1 MRPECW
7 IRIKAGERIRTCM
20 TKIWCG
26 PSLMSFVCD
35 VWKAALRI
43 SFSAFALIS
52 CATWATCATLSC
64 TKVASKRPAS
74 SKSTSMKSG
83 NRALS
88 LSPSLPPF
96 FSSVFS
102 GITLVR
108 ASGFSLQN
116 KTTSVP
122 KEFSRIINTLR
133 KNSSKFMWVYVV
145 NFLSELDFF
154 HGSI

>member
-88 LSPSLPPF
+88 LSPSLPPSPLLKRVLWYNPGQGFRFQFAKQNDISSQRVFQNYQHIEEKF
-96 FSSVFS
+96 FQ
-102 GITLVR
+102 I
-108 ASGFSLQN
+108 
-116 KTTSVP
+116 
-122 KEFSRIINTLR
+122 
-133 KNSSKFMWVYVV
+133 
-145 NFLSELDFF
+145 
-154 HGSI
+154 

>member
-43 SFSAFALIS
+43 SFSAFAPIS

-88 LSPSLPPF
+88 LSPSLLLKRVLWYNP
-96 FSSVFS
+96 
-102 GITLVR
+102 GQ
-108 ASGFSLQN
+108 GFRFHFE
-116 KTTSVP
+116 KETTSVS
-122 KEFSRIINTLR
+122 KEFSRINNTSR

-145 NFLSELDFF
+145 NFLSVLDFF
-154 HGSI
+154 HGFI